1 MLVPHPSMK
10 MHWIFL
16 KINHQ
21 SIIIFTKSFY
31 WSPKIASRMQLDGGK
46 LLQVDIS
53 PRFFCLN
60 LALGGEILHTIL
72 DSSHSHKHL
81 FIWLTW
87 TYVPNYNSLKQRRDT
102 VCIHGIPALSHILP
116 KHDKSYT
123 PSRCVIYIQKATYV
137 EMQLTRGLWKW
148 FSEFLCCNMTILL
161 FKMKILTLFKII
173 FQY

>member
-1 MLVPHPSMK
+1 MIMLVPHPSMK

-60 LALGGEILHTIL
+60 LALGE
-72 DSSHSHKHL
+72 
-81 FIWLTW
+81 
-87 TYVPNYNSLKQRRDT
+87 
-102 VCIHGIPALSHILP
+102 
-116 KHDKSYT
+116 KSYT
-123 PSRCVIYIQKATYV
+123 QYWTPPTHTNIYLSDWHGHMCQIITVWNKEEILYAFMAFPLYHTFFLNMIKVTPPVDVSFIYKRPL
-137 EMQLTRGLWKW
+137 MWK
-148 FSEFLCCNMTILL
+148 CNWHEDFENDSQNFCAAIWPYCSLKWK
-161 FKMKILTLFKII
+161 F
-173 FQY
+173 